1 MASTSELVLLQ
12 KTSFFAISLR
22 KNRKK
27 RTIIYRALQ
36 GWQAHLLVCSGQ
48 DKMRPSKKK
57 KVKVAYRPEWK
68 TISPPSKISS
78 RTMTCTIQFR
88 FAFLYLFVICPRVP
102 LTNSRTEK
110 KPRST
115 VTLRKIAFWVVSL
128 GTHRPN
134 SFQRKAPSYSE
145 EGGSRG
151 VRRMG
156 YLLLNCNRL
165 DRNSNGTGERPGR
178 PTNFSAASKNARSRG
193 AVTT

>member
-1 MASTSELVLLQ
+1 M
-12 KTSFFAISLR
+12 
-22 KNRKK
+22 
-27 RTIIYRALQ
+27 
-36 GWQAHLLVCSGQ
+36 
-48 DKMRPSKKK
+48 
-57 KVKVAYRPEWK
+57 AYRPEWK

-165 DRNSNGTGERPGR
+165 DRNSNGTSERPGR

-193 AVTT
+193 AVTTRGKDPFQGVLSHESRFFKGTHFLPA